1 MDIHLSI
8 EGPFDIPPIAE
19 HQPVEFI
26 CPAPDGAR
34 LALSLD
40 GQLLDPFLRP
50 GEPAWRWRWNSGSA
64 VGLHQARLNTTWP
77 DGGVT
82 HHVLA
87 LRVVP
92 RKIDQDRYELLL
104 DDIQRVAYGIVY
116 ALAGAGAEGSRLQR
130 EAPWRRSP
138 AEEYYALFEE
148 RLEPFTRAV
157 QRIATRPREHLRD
170 SAARTPLGQA
180 AKLEADVIAQVTRGV
195 FDEAPPGVAA
205 ELQEALRPGGG
216 LLPRDIPTSRSAP
229 TTDTYEHRLLK
240 HLLTLLLRRVRAIGA
255 LAGRE
260 AERLNACAA
269 LLGGAG
275 TRRAR
280 ISQIAAGCSAATQ
293 SLRELSSLPFLAEV
307 GPLSAFR
314 GTTPLFQRDP
324 SYREV
329 YRTWQALRAHPFIA
343 FDSPHFAIPIADLPH
358 LYERWCAL
366 EVVGAL
372 LGLGGEVREQRL
384 VVRRHESSE
393 EDELEFSVELAEQV
407 PLLVLQLDS
416 LTLTLRY
423 QPRYRPQ
430 AADRAGAL
438 ESLDRHTH
446 VPDLAIEV
454 RRPGAA
460 PQVLVL
466 DAKYRL
472 DAEGRGLPPDALADG
487 YTYLGAI
494 GRDGA
499 RATLGALLLYPGAGE
514 PERYSSG
521 VGLLP
526 LLPGRGA
533 QLAALLAGWLGI
545 QREFP
550 LAKHENV

>member
-1 MDIHLSI
+1 MEIHLSV
-8 EGPFDIPPIAE
+8 EAPLDIPSIAE

-26 CPAPDGAR
+26 CPAPEGAQ
-34 LALSLD
+34 LGLNLD

-64 VGLHQARLNTTWP
+64 VGLHQASLSMTWP
-77 DGGVT
+77 DGSVT
-82 HHVLA
+82 DHAVV

-92 RKIDQDRYELLL
+92 RKIDQERYELLL
-104 DDIQRVAYGIVY
+104 DDIQRIAYGIVY

-130 EAPWRRSP
+130 EAPWQGSP

-148 RLEPFTRAV
+148 RLEPFARAV
-157 QRIATRPREHLRD
+157 RRIATRPRERLRD
-170 SAARTPLGQA
+170 SAAQTPLGQA
-180 AKLEADVIAQVTRGV
+180 AKLGADAMSQVTRGV
-195 FDEAPPGVAA
+195 FDEAPPDVAA

-216 LLPRDIPTSRSAP
+216 LLPRDIATSRSAP

-240 HLLTLLLRRVRAIGA
+240 HLLTLLLRRARAIGV

-260 AERLNACAA
+260 AERLNTSTA

-275 TRRAR
+275 TRHTRV
-280 ISQIAAGCSAATQ
+280 SQIAAGCAAAVQ
-293 SLRELSSLPFLAEV
+293 LLRELRSLPFLAEV

-314 GTTPLFQRDP
+314 GITPVFQRDP

-329 YRTWQALRAHPFIA
+329 YRTWQALRAHPYIA

-366 EVVGAL
+366 EVARAL
-372 LGLGGEVREQRL
+372 LALGGEVREQRL
-384 VVRRHESSE
+384 VVRRREAGE

-407 PLLVLQLDS
+407 PLLVVQVDS
-416 LTLTLRY
+416 FTLTLRY
-423 QPRYRPQ
+423 QPRYRPP
-430 AADRAGAL
+430 ATARAGAL

-454 RRPGAA
+454 NRPGAA

-494 GRDGA
+494 GRDGT
-499 RATLGALLLYPGAGE
+499 RATLGALLIYPGAGL
-514 PERYSSG
+514 PEGYASG
-521 VGLLP
+521 VGVLP

-533 QLAALLAGWLGI
+533 QLAELLVGWLGM
-545 QREFP
+545 QHEFP
-550 LAKHENV
+550 LAKHKNV